1 MNEKFSGI
9 NKNLEYIRHCV
20 NFSSA
25 CPDLICLMKV
35 SADQYRLLFIVGTI
49 KYTFFSIMKTV
60 LGGTSVVR
68 DDNRLVPRAP
78 YPYLVFSVSFPL
90 DQRSGTSEPGNI
102 RIGVW

>member
-1 MNEKFSGI
+1 M
-9 NKNLEYIRHCV
+9 LTY
-20 NFSSA
+20 SSA

-49 KYTFFSIMKTV
+49 KYTFLSIIKTV

-78 YPYLVFSVSFPL
+78 YSASSFPL
-90 DQRSGTSEPGNI
+90 TSGREPAVLEISELESGDKHVPQSRRWYFTSAYFH
-102 RIGVW
+102 